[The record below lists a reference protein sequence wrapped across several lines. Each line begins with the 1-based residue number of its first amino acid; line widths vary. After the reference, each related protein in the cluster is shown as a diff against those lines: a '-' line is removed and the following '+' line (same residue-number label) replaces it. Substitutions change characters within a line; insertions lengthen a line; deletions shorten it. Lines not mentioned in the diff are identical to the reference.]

1 LPTACATIR
10 EMGSIFE
17 ILVLLAI
24 AVFVVAGLLSTLGS
38 GSAYEQIGKG
48 GMSIGDSSLED
59 SEDQPDPEA
68 SAAEREQEIRQML
81 QARSERL
88 QRQGKDPLD
97 IEAELA
103 RVDSPDADQPDLPGG
118 ASTYDPGLL
127 EETRQLIEA
136 RNQRRLRAGLEGLD
150 VEAEVRRTLKDLGA

>member
-1 LPTACATIR
+1 MSTILAALV
-10 EMGSIFE
+10 
-17 ILVLLAI
+17 ILAV
-24 AVFVVAGLLSTLGS
+24 AVFVVGGLLSTLGA
-38 GSAYEQIGKG
+38 GSPYEQIGKG
-48 GMSIGDSSLED
+48 GMSIGED
-59 SEDQPDPEA
+59 PGERQDHAA

-103 RVDSPDADQPDLPGG
+103 RLEHPDADQPDLPGG

-150 VEAEVRRTLKDLGA
+150 VEAEVRRTLKDLGV

>member
-1 LPTACATIR
+1 
-10 EMGSIFE
+10 MDSIFE
-17 ILVLLAI
+17 ALVILAI
-24 AVFVVAGLLSTLGS
+24 AVFVIGGLLSTLGP

-48 GMSIGDSSLED
+48 GLSIGDSSREE
-59 SEDQPDPEA
+59 SEDQEDPQA
-68 SAAEREQEIRQML
+68 NAADREQEIRQML
-81 QARSERL
+81 RARSERL

-97 IEAELA
+97 IDTELA
-103 RVDSPDADQPDLPGG
+103 RLDDPDIQQPDLPGG

-150 VEAEVRRTLKDLGA
+150 VEAEVRRTLKELGA